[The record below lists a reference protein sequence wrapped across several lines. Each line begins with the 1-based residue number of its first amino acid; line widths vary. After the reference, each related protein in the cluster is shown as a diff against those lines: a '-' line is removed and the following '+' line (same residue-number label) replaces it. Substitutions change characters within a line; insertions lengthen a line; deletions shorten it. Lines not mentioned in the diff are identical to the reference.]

1 MKRNFISAALACFAL
16 LALPAADAFAERV
29 KGTKTCTT
37 GNYPRTIGGKK
48 YNCTSK
54 CSTPFTDTTCTP
66 GGACSSTAGTETTY
80 EDCSLAAASG
90 QSIRDQ
96 IRIPQGGL
104 LEVSPDTGGGGRPG
118 PTGQP
123 VRPAAPAAPVFR

>member
-16 LALPAADAFAERV
+16 LALPAADAFAEKVR
-29 KGTKTCTT
+29 GTETCTT

-54 CSTPFTDTTCTP
+54 CTTPVTDTVCNP
-66 GGACSSTAGTETTY
+66 NCSSTVSIETNY
-80 EDCSLAAASG
+80 KDCSLAASTQG
-90 QSIRDQ
+90 IRDQ

-104 LEVSPDTGGGGRPG
+104 LEVSPETGGGGRPG
-118 PTGQP
+118 ATGQP
-123 VRPAAPAAPVFR
+123 VRPAAPAAPMLR